1 MALQTDEQ
9 KIRHLLRRFGLGASV
24 SEMEYYGTRG
34 YRTAVDRL
42 LEFED
47 RSEGYELTVEDF
59 RNRQNNA
66 LPPPIVQ
73 TAWMTRLGLTGYP
86 LQQKL
91 TLFWHDHFATSL
103 MKVDKSAPLIQHIE
117 TLRKNALGPFLTLL
131 TEVSKDPAMLFW
143 LDNCQNT
150 KEKPNEN
157 FAREVMELFTLGVD
171 QYEEKDIPEVARAFT
186 GWTFSLQGP
195 RLAPFRGM
203 TLPGRGLVFYYD
215 RAQHDN
221 GTKTILGKTGNFDG
235 DAVLKMLVENPQTA
249 RHLVYKFWEFF
260 VYPKPDEALVEE
272 IAEEWRRKG
281 MVIKDLVRLVAL
293 HPEFVSDRADHSLV
307 KNPVDF
313 IIPSLR
319 ALGVYNAPLSEY
331 IGNRDDEERAPA
343 RLVAISR
350 VAQAS
355 MSGMGM
361 KLLEPPDVA
370 GWLWGEAWI
379 SSATM
384 VERVKWAD
392 RLFGDRPSGGAS
404 PSLGFQVFPLITRN
418 PSPAGLVAAMVEWF
432 DAELP
437 AAKVK
442 QLEEAA
448 RLACGERITA
458 RNAQAGARAVARL
471 IFGSP
476 EFQMA

>member
-24 SEMEYYGTRG
+24 SEMEFYGTRG

-47 RSEGYELTVEDF
+47 RSEGYDLTVEDF

-73 TAWMTRLGLTGYP
+73 TAWMTRLGVTGYP

-103 MKVDKSAPLIQHIE
+103 MKVDKSAPLIQHVE
-117 TLRKNALGPFLTLL
+117 TLRKNGLGPFLTLL

-150 KEKPNEN
+150 KDKPNEN
-157 FAREVMELFTLGVD
+157 FAREVMELFTLGIGH
-171 QYEEKDIPEVARAFT
+171 YEEEDIPEVARAFT
-186 GWTFSLQGP
+186 GWTFSVQGP
-195 RLAPFRGM
+195 RLAPFRAA
-203 TLPGRGLVFYYD
+203 TLPGRQLVFYYD

-221 GTKTILGKTGNFDG
+221 GTKKILGKTANFDG
-235 DAVLKMLVENPQTA
+235 DAVLKMLAEHPQTA

-260 VYPKPDEALVEE
+260 VYPKPKDELVEE
-272 IAEEWRRKG
+272 IAQAWRAKG
-281 MVIKDLVRLVAL
+281 MVIKDLVRIVAL
-293 HPEFVSDRADHSLV
+293 HPEFVSERAERALV

-313 IIPSLR
+313 IVPTLR
-319 ALGVYNAPLSEY
+319 ALGVYNDPLREYQANTQRENAPV
-331 IGNRDDEERAPA
+331 
-343 RLVAISR
+343 RLVAVSR
-350 VAQAS
+350 LAQGS

-392 RLFGDRPSGGAS
+392 RLFADRPSGGMN
-404 PSLGFQVFPLITRN
+404 PSIGFQVFPLITRN
-418 PSPAGLVAAMVEWF
+418 PNPAGLVAAMVEWF

-448 RLACGERITA
+448 RLACGERITP